1 MRIRVVPTASGKHAL
16 QVVSKRYG
24 VVKVHKHIGT
34 YGNDSEK
41 AILYQKAQDYLQ
53 KYSGQVSFTDYLTS
67 PSLSDVIITQSRPLF
82 AYALLSR
89 CYDKLGFAKYPD
101 SLIKDII
108 IARLY
113 HPASKRELHEYIYES
128 LGRSYALRT
137 VYRHIKQSL
146 KTGIKE
152 QFQEALITFARQ
164 GLGDTLQLVF
174 YDVTTLYFDSQVKTT
189 LKDFGF
195 SKDHH
200 SADTQIVIGLV
211 VNKQG
216 FPLYFDVFSGKTFEG
231 HTLVGVI
238 ENIQQLLQSPELIV
252 VADAA
257 MLSQDNIDQMI
268 AKEIG
273 FIVGARLANL
283 PLRLI
288 DQVHT
293 QLHKQDNN
301 IAVFSYRNQ
310 RLICQYSAKRAAKD
324 RSDRIKQIERAKTAI
339 DHPTGIIGRYRFV
352 KKAKDLKFLINT
364 KLIDKAEKLEGVKG
378 YITNTN
384 LETQMVI
391 DRYHDLWHIENSFRI
406 TKSDLEA
413 RPIFHRL
420 NETIKAHMV
429 LVFAGLAI
437 SKYIEQSTG
446 MSIKKVLQYSS
457 RILTHTMIN
466 IKTGEKIDKE
476 TTIESPSLKQVI
488 ERLRAVGH

>member
-1 MRIRVVPTASGKHAL
+1 MRIRVVSTASGKHAL
-16 QVVSKRYG
+16 QVVSKRSG

-41 AILYQKAQDYLQ
+41 AILYQKAQDYIQ

-82 AYALLSR
+82 AYELLSR
-89 CYDKLGFAKYPD
+89 CYDKLGFAQYPD
-101 SLIKDII
+101 SLIKDLVIS
-108 IARLY
+108 RLY
-113 HPASKRELHEYIYES
+113 HPASKRGLHEYIYES
-128 LGRSYALRT
+128 LGRSYSLRT
-137 VYRHIKQSL
+137 IYRHVKQSL
-146 KTGIKE
+146 KNGIKE
-152 QFQEALITFARQ
+152 AFQEALITFARQ
-164 GLGDTLQLVF
+164 DLGDTLQLVF

-200 SADTQIVIGLV
+200 STDTQIVIGLV

-257 MLSQDNIDQMI
+257 MLSQDNIDHMM
-268 AKEIG
+268 AKKIG

-283 PLRLI
+283 PLRFI

-293 QLHKQDNN
+293 QLNKQDNN
-301 IAVFSYRNQ
+301 IAIFSYRNQ
-310 RLICQYSAKRAAKD
+310 RLICQYSAKRASKD
-324 RSDRIKQIERAKTAI
+324 RSDRIKQIERAKTVI
-339 DHPTGIIGRYRFV
+339 DHPTGIMGRYRFV
-352 KKAKDLKFLINT
+352 KKAKDLKYLINT

-420 NETIKAHMV
+420 DETIKAHMFM
-429 LVFAGLAI
+429 VFAGLAI

-446 MSIKKVLQYSS
+446 MSIKKVLQHSS
-457 RILTHTMIN
+457 RVLTHTIIN
-466 IKTGEKIDKE
+466 TKTGETIDKE
-476 TTIESPSLKQVI
+476 TSIDDTYLKQII
-488 ERLRAVGH
+488 ELLRTVGH

>member
-1 MRIRVVPTASGKHAL
+1 MRIRAVPTASGKHAL
-16 QVVSKRYG
+16 QVVSKRTG
-24 VVKVHKHIGT
+24 VVRVHKHIGT
-34 YGNDSEK
+34 YENDSEK
-41 AILYQKAQDYLQ
+41 AILYQKAQDYIQ
-53 KYSGQVSFTDYLTS
+53 KYSGQVSFSDYLTRT
-67 PSLSDVIITQSRPLF
+67 SLSDVIITQSRPLF
-82 AYALLSR
+82 AYELLSR
-89 CYDKLGFAKYPD
+89 CYDKLGFARYPD
-101 SLIKDII
+101 SLIKDLVIS
-108 IARLY
+108 RLY
-113 HPASKRELHEYIYES
+113 HPASKRGLHEYIYES
-128 LGRSYALRT
+128 LGRSYSLRT
-137 VYRHIKQSL
+137 IYRHVKQSI

-257 MLSQDNIDQMI
+257 MLSQDNVDQMI

-293 QLHKQDNN
+293 QLNKQDNN

-324 RSDRIKQIERAKTAI
+324 RSDRIKQIERAKTVI

-352 KKAKDLKFLINT
+352 KKAKDLQYLINT

-378 YITNTN
+378 YVTNTN

-446 MSIKKVLQYSS
+446 MSIKKVLQHSS

-466 IKTGEKIDKE
+466 TKTGEKIDKE
-476 TTIESPSLKQVI
+476 TTIENPSLKQVI

>member
-1 MRIRVVPTASGKHAL
+1 MRIRVVPTASRKHAL
-16 QVVSKRYG
+16 QVVSKRSG
-24 VVKVHKHIGT
+24 VITVHKHIGT

-41 AILYQKAQDYLQ
+41 AILYNKAQDFIQ
-53 KYSGQVSFTDYLTS
+53 KCTGQISFTDYLTS
-67 PSLSDVIITQSRPLF
+67 PSLADVIVTQSRPLF
-82 AYALLSR
+82 AYELLSR
-89 CYDKLGFAKYPD
+89 CYDKLGFAQYSDP
-101 SLIKDII
+101 LIKDLV
-108 IARLY
+108 IARLN
-113 HPASKRELHEYIYES
+113 HPASKRGLHEYIYES
-128 LGRSYALRT
+128 LGRSYSLKT
-137 VYRHIKQSL
+137 IYRHVKQSL

-152 QFQEALITFARQ
+152 QFQEAVISFAQ
-164 GLGDTLQLVF
+164 QSLGDMLQLVF

-195 SKDHH
+195 SKEHR

-257 MLSQDNIDQMI
+257 MLSQHNIDQMI

-283 PLRLI
+283 PLRII
-288 DQVHT
+288 DQIHT
-293 QLHKQDNN
+293 QLNQQDNN

-324 RSDRIKQIERAKTAI
+324 RNDRIRQIERAKTVI
-339 DHPTGIIGRYRFV
+339 DHPAGIMGRYRFV
-352 KKAKDLKFLINT
+352 KKARDLKYLINT
-364 KLIDKAEKLEGVKG
+364 KLIEKAEKLEGVNG

-384 LETQMVI
+384 LDTQMVI

-420 NETIKAHMV
+420 DETIKAHMV

-437 SKYIEQSTG
+437 SKYIEISTG
-446 MSIKKVLQYSS
+446 MSIKKVLQHSS

-466 IKTGEKIDKE
+466 TKTGENIDKE
-476 TTIESPSLKQVI
+476 TTIENPSLKQVI